1 MSIGQVNE
9 GELEQ
14 RLGLVEMARSW
25 SPRVIS
31 KLENATRSYLD
42 DDLYWTVLVSPQ
54 CGCISSESVGV
65 HPPKVRLARRY
76 RQSARVFGGL

>member
-1 MSIGQVNE
+1 MNIGQVNE

-31 KLENATRSYLD
+31 KLENAIRSYQD
-42 DDLYWTVLVSPQ
+42 DDLYRFNPVRYAIQTGMAESEAIALFLHATR
-54 CGCISSESVGV
+54 SSSCL
-65 HPPKVRLARRY
+65 HIIA
-76 RQSARVFGGL
+76 